1 MGSSGEPVLNR
12 IFPVLG
18 TIFQGDPQACL
29 EVLTTAVDMSQEW
42 PSSLDSLGGTIS
54 QLATAILPHLQAC
67 LCFTRPRKLDP

>member
-12 IFPVLG
+12 IFPALG
-18 TIFQGDPQACL
+18 MIFQGDPQACL

-54 QLATAILPHLQAC
+54 QLATSILPQLQAC
-67 LCFTRPRKLDP
+67 HCLPCPKNLNA